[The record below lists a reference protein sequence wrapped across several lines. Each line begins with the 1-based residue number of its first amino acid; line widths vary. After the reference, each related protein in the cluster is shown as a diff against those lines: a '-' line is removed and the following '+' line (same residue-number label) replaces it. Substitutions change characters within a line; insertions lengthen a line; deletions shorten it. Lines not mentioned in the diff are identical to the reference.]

1 MHRRNFLIA
10 SGAALLQA
18 WMLDSQAAP
27 ENRDAR
33 YQGLLIL
40 IELKGGNDA
49 LNMVV
54 PYADPLYANLRP
66 KLALK
71 REAVLQLDEQT
82 GLHPAMQ
89 NLLPLWR
96 DKQLA
101 IVQGLGYA
109 NPNLSHFRSIEIW
122 DTASDAKRYLQEG
135 WLSRTFEQF
144 PLSQRFAA
152 DGVLIGSP
160 DLGPLTGSARAIAL
174 AASGKAAEK
183 FVDQARTAQTSRAKL
198 SPAVQH
204 VLKVEADIA
213 QAADGFR
220 AAIEDRA
227 GQGANSLSAG
237 VTQQFPNGA
246 WGEAIKTALQVVAN
260 GKRAN
265 HAQVACLRLTLNGFD
280 THQNQQGTHANLLRD
295 LADGLAALRTGLQEL
310 GVWEQT
316 YVSTYAEF
324 GRRPRENQSG
334 GTDHGTA
341 AAHLVLG
348 GKVLGG
354 LYGPR
359 PNLAQ
364 LDGNGN
370 LAFALDFRQLYA
382 TLLDA
387 AWKIPSADILGG
399 RFNRLPIVA

>member
-1 MHRRNFLIA
+1 MQRRDFLMA
-10 SGAALLQA
+10 GSAALLQA
-18 WMLDSQAAP
+18 WMSSSHAAD
-27 ENRDAR
+27 NRDGR

-40 IELKGGNDA
+40 VELKGGNDA

-54 PYADPLYANLRP
+54 PYADPLYAGLRP
-66 KLALK
+66 RLALK
-71 REAVLQLDEQT
+71 REDVLQLDEQT

-101 IVQGLGYA
+101 VVQGLGYA

-122 DTASDAKRYLQEG
+122 DTASDANRYLQEG

-144 PLSQRFAA
+144 PLNQHFAA

-198 SPAVQH
+198 SPALQH

-220 AAIEDRA
+220 AAIAEQA
-227 GQGANSLSAG
+227 GQGAVALSPQ
-237 VTQQFPNGA
+237 VTQQLPNGA

-265 HAQVACLRLTLNGFD
+265 NAQVACLRLTLNGFD
-280 THQNQQGTHANLLRD
+280 THQNQLGTQANLLRD

-341 AAHLVLG
+341 AAHLVMG
-348 GKVLGG
+348 GKVQGG

-370 LAFALDFRQLYA
+370 LAFAPDFRQLYA

-387 AWKIPSADILGG
+387 AWKIPSADILGA
-399 RFNRLPIVA
+399 RFNRLPIIA